1 MKKPIL
7 FAGAFVATFVFSAWA
22 QNSSE
27 HGTGSTPALSTPAPK
42 TAPTSEVK
50 AAPPDPAIPVD
61 LGPIHNGFKLGRSIY
76 SGSCPYGDAGFKA
89 LAEKGVKTIISVDGA
104 RPDEALAKKYGMRYV
119 HIPVT
124 YSGITRAQAL
134 SVARAVRDL
143 PGPVFIHCH
152 HGKHRGPTAAV
163 LAIMVNEGWTTD
175 QAQAA
180 LTQAGTAPT
189 YKGLWA
195 NARDWKQ
202 PTKEELDNADNTFP
216 AAAKVEGTAAV
227 MVDIDERWEHL
238 GEVRKADWNTLTDH
252 PDIDPPHEALLLR
265 EHFTELLRLPE
276 TAKMPADYQEKMT
289 QAEAASMIL
298 EEAIR
303 KKDKGKAQQAYKNID
318 AACGSCHATYR
329 NVKPVTE

>member
-7 FAGAFVATFVFSAWA
+7 FTSAFFATLVVVAAWA
-22 QNSSE
+22 EDTKKSE
-27 HGTGSTPALSTPAPK
+27 TPSTPAAATEQK
-42 TAPTSEVK
+42 TAPTG
-50 AAPPDPAIPVD
+50 PAVPVD
-61 LGPIHNGFKLGRSIY
+61 LGPIHNGFQLSRNIY

-89 LAEKGVKTIISVDGA
+89 LAAKGIKTIITVDGA
-104 RPDEALAKKYGMRYV
+104 RPDEATAKKYGMRYV

-134 SVARAVRDL
+134 SIARAVRDL

-152 HGKHRGPTAAV
+152 HGKHRGPTAAI

-180 LTQAGTAPT
+180 MTQAGTAPG

-195 NARDWKQ
+195 NAREWKQ
-202 PTKEELDNADNTFP
+202 PTKEELDKADNTFP
-216 AAAKVEGTAAV
+216 ANVKIEGTAAV

-238 GEVRKADWNTLTDH
+238 GEVRQADWSTPANH
-252 PDIDPPHEALLLR
+252 PDIDPPHEALILR

-276 TAKMPADYQEKMT
+276 TAKMPADYREKLT
-289 QAEAASMIL
+289 QAAAAALTL

-303 KKDKGKAQQAYKNID
+303 EKDKGKAQQAYKDID
-318 AACGSCHATYR
+318 AACGSCHAAYR
-329 NVKPVTE
+329 NVKPAIAETAE